1 MTMKITLC
9 LALFKDQDAKI
20 GYSKKEVFGLNRPQS
35 EKALLWILESM
46 VNIARGELRNARL
59 RGKKLPPLYRAGV
72 RYEREN
78 GTENWK
84 DPITVFE
91 DGFGDC
97 EDLAIWRTAE
107 LRNNHKAAKPYIR
120 YRIDPVTGMYIYH
133 VMVMR
138 AGGKLE
144 DPSRKL
150 GMGRKD

>member
-9 LALFKDQDAKI
+9 LALFKDKGARVGQ
-20 GYSKKEVFGLNRPQS
+20 GGSVFGLNRHQS

-46 VNIARGELRNARL
+46 VTIARDELRNSRL
-59 RGKKLPPLYRAGV
+59 KGRKLPPLYRAGV
-72 RYEREN
+72 RYLRED

-84 DPITVFE
+84 DPVTVFQ

-97 EDLAIWRTAE
+97 EDLAIWRVAE

-120 YRIDPVTGMYIYH
+120 YRTDPKTGMYIYH

-138 AGGKLE
+138 ADGRLE
-144 DPSRKL
+144 DPSRIL
-150 GMGRKD
+150 GMGGKD